1 VPTIER
7 TVTVDTP
14 VETVFAFMADFTS
27 TERWDPPTVSTTRT
41 SGDGGVGTTYHTVT
55 KMLGSTQEIDYTV
68 LQREEDALLQLEGDA
83 GSVKLLDTIR
93 FERTPEGGTA
103 VHYRAEF
110 HPVGLAKLATPLLPP
125 GLKILGDQ
133 VASTL
138 EDELQR
144 LGRG

>member
-1 VPTIER
+1 MPSIER

-14 VETVFAFMADFTS
+14 VERVFAFMADFTT

-55 KMLGSTQEIDYTV
+55 KMLGTTNEVDYTV
-68 LQREEDALLQLEGDA
+68 LQRDENVLLQLEGDA
-83 GSVKLLDTIR
+83 GPMRLLDTIR
-93 FERTPEGGTA
+93 FESTPSGGTS

-110 HPVGLAKLATPLLPP
+110 HPTGLAKLATPLLPP
-125 GLKILGDQ
+125 GLKILGDK
-133 VASTL
+133 VASSL

-144 LGRG
+144 LGSA